1 MTCQSL
7 FGVGDG
13 EGDGD
18 TFALAEDFPDA
29 LDFALDLAASEGEA
43 SKSESTPAMAKE
55 QRRRPVIYNK
65 DNKGQEGCHKGFA
78 FQLEIGRLW
87 DVQKFSLIVLPRR
100 RGPPGGEAAVSAA
113 NETRKCFLRVRTP
126 AATTIG

>member
-7 FGVGDG
+7 FGVGEG

-18 TFALAEDFPDA
+18 AFALAEFALAEDFPDA

-43 SKSESTPAMAKE
+43 SRSESTPAMAKE

-65 DNKGQEGCHKGFA
+65 GQERCHKGFA
-78 FQLEIGRLW
+78 FQLEIGRPER
-87 DVQKFSLIVLPRR
+87 VQKFCHGDGLFRH
-100 RGPPGGEAAVSAA
+100 PPARLE
-113 NETRKCFLRVRTP
+113 RKRRVRL
-126 AATTIG
+126 